1 MSNSFLPNN
10 PQQFPLRPLDKG
22 MILNK
27 PSQTIPPTACIDA
40 QNYIITSNGPRRR
53 PGYEPYG
60 STTASYASLIK
71 LPYKFIDLFTFW
83 TTGVGALDRELLL
96 ITDGGLYKVG
106 IGGLSEVEWVYNT
119 GTASVT
125 DNVVTGI
132 GTDFLAAD
140 IYPMDIFRINGEE
153 ARISEIVDAT
163 TINLVA
169 GGVTNTV
176 ATSYEIQ
183 RAFNTD
189 PTYLCDYTIKDNE
202 VIFTDLNAPL
212 VVYKYDNPAGSQ
224 MELFIQDDAYKID
237 EGNGPEDFI
246 ANAITVFQDR
256 IFCGYII
263 SPTDGIRRQR
273 IRWSKVTNPR
283 DFSEPTAYIDLPYS
297 QGAIQRLVPLGN
309 TLIVYMSDAV
319 YIGLPTNNPDLPVAF
334 QKVETGNIGLVG
346 KKAIVSFVDGHFFV
360 GQDDI
365 FFSTTSGTERIG
377 SSVVKRTIKESTY
390 RERIYA
396 APDFEN
402 ERVVFGFTKDSDL
415 MEELWSFCYKTKGW
429 SYDPVS
435 SYMIANPLLSLDL
448 SWSDLAGYTWD
459 DVNPINATF
468 PTWDSMVLK
477 ENAQHFFIETN
488 GFLRQLS
495 VNGRVDKLPDNLGSV
510 IETPIVAVYETG
522 DFDFDDPDV
531 IKTFLR
537 ISLKV
542 DFEIEPNEDVLF
554 AVQGSWNRG
563 RSWKALGT
571 LRIKNTYD
579 EGYINFLLTSS
590 HVRFKF
596 TCSNAIAPFTI
607 TEAVLKVR
615 TRGEEL
621 SLGVQ
626 AP

>member
-1 MSNSFLPNN
+1 
-10 PQQFPLRPLDKG
+10 
-22 MILNK
+22 
-27 PSQTIPPTACIDA
+27 
-40 QNYIITSNGPRRR
+40 
-53 PGYEPYG
+53 
-60 STTASYASLIK
+60 
-71 LPYKFIDLFTFW
+71 
-83 TTGVGALDRELLL
+83 
-96 ITDGGLYKVG
+96 
-106 IGGLSEVEWVYNT
+106 
-119 GTASVT
+119 
-125 DNVVTGI
+125 
-132 GTDFLAAD
+132 
-140 IYPMDIFRINGEE
+140 
-153 ARISEIVDAT
+153 
-163 TINLVA
+163 
-169 GGVTNTV
+169 
-176 ATSYEIQ
+176 
-183 RAFNTD
+183 
-189 PTYLCDYTIKDNE
+189 
-202 VIFTDLNAPL
+202 
-212 VVYKYDNPAGSQ
+212 
-224 MELFIQDDAYKID
+224 
-237 EGNGPEDFI
+237 
-246 ANAITVFQDR
+246 
-256 IFCGYII
+256 
-263 SPTDGIRRQR
+263 
-273 IRWSKVTNPR
+273 
-283 DFSEPTAYIDLPYS
+283 
-297 QGAIQRLVPLGN
+297 
-309 TLIVYMSDAV
+309 
-319 YIGLPTNNPDLPVAF
+319 
-334 QKVETGNIGLVG
+334 
-346 KKAIVSFVDGHFFV
+346 
-360 GQDDI
+360 
-365 FFSTTSGTERIG
+365 
-377 SSVVKRTIKESTY
+377 
-390 RERIYA
+390 
-396 APDFEN
+396 
-402 ERVVFGFTKDSDL
+402 
-415 MEELWSFCYKTKGW
+415 MEELWSFCYTTKGW

-459 DVNPINATF
+459 DANPINATF

-495 VNGRVDKLPDNLGSV
+495 VNGYIDKLPDNLGSV